1 LSQGKSEKYDYF
13 LLLFWPLQ
21 KSRLFWGEIHIFWR
35 FIGIF
40 KGLLQFLQKE
50 SGNPR
55 LFLGLADSKLFK
67 GKLFPCSSMGWFD
80 KSLFGNR
87 VLPGIVRRPQGLLQ
101 VVEPSNASAL
111 KIGKPFLR

>member
-1 LSQGKSEKYDYF
+1 MIIFYCCFGRYKKVVCFGGKF
-13 LLLFWPLQ
+13 IF
-21 KSRLFWGEIHIFWR
+21 FWR